1 MKNLILP
8 LMIASLA
15 HAEEL
20 DVYTISVLRWT
31 PLATLEPASVKVNGF
46 LPFTAGR
53 IPKVIRTHKMSSAD
67 LLSRTKSLLTGSPSR
82 VVYEIPKDG
91 YRAFKGRV
99 TLRDYEVTYCVF
111 KIFGDG
117 KLLWESPPVQ
127 NEGKG
132 LKSSASL

>member
-1 MKNLILP
+1 M
-8 LMIASLA
+8 
-15 HAEEL
+15 
-20 DVYTISVLRWT
+20 SVGGS
-31 PLATLEPASVKVNGF
+31 P
-46 LPFTAGR
+46 
-53 IPKVIRTHKMSSAD
+53 IPNE
-67 LLSRTKSLLTGSPSR
+67 SLLTGSPSR

-127 NEGKG
+127 NEGKRAKIERFFIDISNVVTLELVTEDTG
-132 LKSSASL
+132 HTGSARPNGTLRGGT